1 MLVFGLG
8 PPLAMA
14 WLTSVVPPPKVE
26 QLIVVNPT
34 TQHVSVDLTGADRK
48 GWLDL
53 GGVGPE
59 SSTVIQ
65 QVTDHGDLWVF
76 RVSYGGIGIEEL
88 RVPRS
93 RLDGEGWTITVPS
106 ELSQVTTTA
115 SERSRPDEG

>member
-14 WLTSVVPPPKVE
+14 WLTSVVPAPKVE
-26 QLIVVNPT
+26 QLTVVNPS
-34 TQHVSVDLTGADRK
+34 TQHVNVDLTGADRK

-65 QVTDHGDLWVF
+65 QVTDQGDLWVF
-76 RVSYGGIGIEEL
+76 RVSYGDVGMEEL
-88 RVPRS
+88 PVPRS

-106 ELSQVTTTA
+106 ELSQVATTG